1 MIGDRRPDAA
11 AQSAPDRMAPDHRRL
26 YRNIGPS
33 QVARHPASLHQVVPW
48 PRTGGKGAIQPLWID
63 VRFQLGRLEASS
75 DHPLEGTKMATAT
88 APKNKGTRKSRTER
102 EQDRQVQIAARLE
115 EAGELVSSINQAHQ
129 AVVDALEKG
138 LVHALKAGEYLS
150 QAKKLVGHGKWAE
163 WVENHCEF
171 SYRTARSYLRVYNK
185 RDHLPKRDEISY
197 RRALLMLRA
206 DPTKKPGKIGRA
218 SC

>member
-1 MIGDRRPDAA
+1 
-11 AQSAPDRMAPDHRRL
+11 
-26 YRNIGPS
+26 
-33 QVARHPASLHQVVPW
+33 
-48 PRTGGKGAIQPLWID
+48 
-63 VRFQLGRLEASS
+63 
-75 DHPLEGTKMATAT
+75 
-88 APKNKGTRKSRTER
+88 
-102 EQDRQVQIAARLE
+102 

-150 QAKKLVGHGKWAE
+150 QAKKLVGHGKGAE

-206 DPTKKPGKIGRA
+206 DPTKKPGTKKRKVVKTIGLADLKKMLSRHKIETEVDALLPLLENLGIRVHTA
-218 SC
+218 KG